1 MLVVIIQTFSFDIF
15 LNLVQILGM
24 ASASRTEEPYGTPL
38 HAYGQNI
45 DWTLNDFQNTQAY
58 FAKLKGKIAK
68 KNCLSHWHQTYVGFS
83 HLGAKV
89 GKAWQ
94 TMGRNLVS
102 SLQ

>member
-1 MLVVIIQTFSFDIF
+1 
-15 LNLVQILGM
+15 M
-24 ASASRTEEPYGTPL
+24 ASASHSGEPYDTPL
-38 HAYGQNI
+38 HWQNL

-102 SLQ
+102 SL